1 LRSGNEETIYS
12 SIIQILQ
19 TTNNGN
25 YQDELLEDL
34 LSALIQVAFS
44 TELILKDVS
53 VQPYILLITKYFF
66 FF

>member
-1 LRSGNEETIYS
+1 MRSGNEETIYS